1 MQPAV
6 DVASLTHTYPAT
18 RRTAE
23 PRRALNNISLQINQ
37 GEIFCL
43 LGPNGSGKSTLFRI
57 LSTLINPTDGQATI
71 LGFDVS
77 QQQTEVRKCIGVV
90 FQNPSIDKKLTVEEN
105 LIHQGHLYNLR
116 GSMLHQRIEKILA
129 QLGLSDQSDDLV
141 EHLSGGMQRRVEI
154 AKGLLHSPQLLLLD
168 EPSTGLDPG
177 ARRDLIN
184 YLQQLR
190 SSDGVTIVLTT
201 HILEEA
207 EQCDRIAILDLG
219 NIVALDTPL
228 ELKSKIGGD
237 VITIKTNQSQDLC
250 EMIQKKFGGSPMII
264 DNSIHIELQ
273 NGHEFL
279 PRLVQTFPGMI
290 DAVTVSKPTLE
301 DVFIQKTG
309 HKFWNNGN
317 ITTSS
322 LS

>member
-18 RRTAE
+18 RRTTE
-23 PRRALNNISLQINQ
+23 PRRALNNISLQIKQ

-57 LSTLINPTDGQATI
+57 LSTLLNPTEGRATI
-71 LGFDVS
+71 LGFDVN
-77 QQQTEVRKCIGVV
+77 QQQTEVRKRIGVV
-90 FQNPSIDKKLTVEEN
+90 FQNPSIDKKLTVKEN
-105 LIHQGHLYNLR
+105 LTHQGHLYNLR
-116 GSMLHQRIEKILA
+116 SSTLHQRIEKVLLH
-129 QLGLSDQSDDLV
+129 LGLSDRSNDLV

-177 ARRDLIN
+177 ARRDLMN
-184 YLQQLR
+184 YLQEI
-190 SSDGVTIVLTT
+190 STSNGVTIVLTS

-207 EQCDRIAILDLG
+207 EQCDRLAILYQG
-219 NIVALDTPL
+219 AIVALDTPL
-228 ELKSKIGGD
+228 ELKREIGGD
-237 VITIKTNQSQDLC
+237 VITINTAQPEQLC
-250 EMIQKKFGGSPMII
+250 EMIESKFGGSPLII
-264 DNSIHIELQ
+264 DQSIHIELR

-279 PRLVQTFPGMI
+279 PRLVQAFPGMI

-301 DVFIQKTG
+301 DVFIHKAG
-309 HKFWNNGN
+309 HKFWNNDT
-317 ITTSS
+317 IAF
-322 LS
+322 